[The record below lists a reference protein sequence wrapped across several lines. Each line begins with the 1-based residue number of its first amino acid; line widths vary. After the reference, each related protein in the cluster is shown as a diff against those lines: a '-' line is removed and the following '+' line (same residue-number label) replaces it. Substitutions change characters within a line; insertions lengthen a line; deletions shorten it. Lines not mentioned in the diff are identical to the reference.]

1 MTIRRAVLAHH
12 VLVIS
17 ESLDGAV
24 TLGRKSCSSSLSYPN
39 DEKGN
44 AMNVQDI
51 VNTVSQKA
59 GLDEPTTE
67 KVVGTIFS
75 VLEHEAEGTSVS
87 SFFAQIP
94 GADALAQKYDVM
106 AAGAAAS
113 SGGGLLSS
121 LQGALGGVLGE
132 KAGALINGVAA
143 LKASGLDM
151 AQIQKAGTTLIQQA
165 EAAAGPDLTNQVLD
179 QVPSL
184 RGHLGL

>member
-1 MTIRRAVLAHH
+1 M
-12 VLVIS
+12 
-17 ESLDGAV
+17 D
-24 TLGRKSCSSSLSYPN
+24 
-39 DEKGN
+39 
-44 AMNVQDI
+44 VQDI

-59 GLDEPTTE
+59 GLDQATTE

-75 VLEHEAEGTSVS
+75 VLEHEAQGTSVS

-94 GADALAQKYDVM
+94 GAEALAQKYDVM
-106 AAGAAAS
+106 AAGASSS

-132 KAGALINGVAA
+132 KAGALINGVAV

-151 AQIQKAGTTLIQQA
+151 AQIQQAGETLIKQA
-165 EAAAGPDLTNQVLD
+165 EVAAGPDLTNQVLG

-184 RGHLGL
+184 RSHLGI

>member
-1 MTIRRAVLAHH
+1 
-12 VLVIS
+12 
-17 ESLDGAV
+17 
-24 TLGRKSCSSSLSYPN
+24 
-39 DEKGN
+39 
-44 AMNVQDI
+44 MNVQDI

-94 GADALAQKYDVM
+94 GADALAQQYDVM
-106 AAGAAAS
+106 ASSAAAS

-121 LQGALGGVLGE
+121 LQGALGSVLGE
-132 KAGALINGVAA
+132 KAGALVNGVAA

-151 AQIQKAGTTLIQQA
+151 AQIQQAGEVLIKQA
-165 EAAAGPDLTNQVLD
+165 QAAAGPDLTNQVLD
-179 QVPSL
+179 QVPGLKS
-184 RGHLGL
+184 HLGL

>member
-1 MTIRRAVLAHH
+1 MDA
-12 VLVIS
+12 
-17 ESLDGAV
+17 
-24 TLGRKSCSSSLSYPN
+24 
-39 DEKGN
+39 
-44 AMNVQDI
+44 QDI

-59 GLDEPTTE
+59 GLNQATTE

-87 SFFAQIP
+87 SFFAKIP

-106 AAGAAAS
+106 AAGAAGGT

-132 KAGALINGVAA
+132 KTGALINGVAA

-151 AQIQKAGTTLIQQA
+151 AQIQKAGTALIQRPKPRQ
-165 EAAAGPDLTNQVLD
+165 GR
-179 QVPSL
+179 S
-184 RGHLGL
+184 

>member
-1 MTIRRAVLAHH
+1 
-12 VLVIS
+12 
-17 ESLDGAV
+17 
-24 TLGRKSCSSSLSYPN
+24 
-39 DEKGN
+39 
-44 AMNVQDI
+44 MNVQDI

-59 GLDEPTTE
+59 GLDQTTTE

-75 VLEHEAEGTSVS
+75 VLEHEAEGSSVS

-106 AAGAAAS
+106 AAGAS

-132 KAGALINGVAA
+132 KAGALVNGVAA

>member
-1 MTIRRAVLAHH
+1 
-12 VLVIS
+12 
-17 ESLDGAV
+17 
-24 TLGRKSCSSSLSYPN
+24 
-39 DEKGN
+39 
-44 AMNVQDI
+44 MNIQDI

-59 GLDEPTTE
+59 GLDQATTE

-75 VLEHEAEGTSVS
+75 VLEHEAEGTSIS
-87 SFFAQIP
+87 AFFAQIP
-94 GADALAQKYDVM
+94 GADALAKQYDVM
-106 AAGAAAS
+106 AAGTS
-113 SGGGLLSS
+113 SGGGFLSS

-151 AQIQKAGTTLIQQA
+151 AQIQKAGSTLIQQA

-184 RGHLGL
+184 KGHLGL

>member
-1 MTIRRAVLAHH
+1 
-12 VLVIS
+12 
-17 ESLDGAV
+17 
-24 TLGRKSCSSSLSYPN
+24 
-39 DEKGN
+39 
-44 AMNVQDI
+44 MNVQDI
-51 VNTVSQKA
+51 VTTVSQKA
-59 GLDEPTTE
+59 GLDQPTTE

-87 SFFAQIP
+87 AFFAQIP

-106 AAGAAAS
+106 AAGAS
-113 SGGGLLSS
+113 SGGGFLSS

-151 AQIQKAGTTLIQQA
+151 AQIQKAGTTLVQQA

-179 QVPSL
+179 QVPGLKS
-184 RGHLGL
+184 HLGL